1 MLRGSGKKIIMTE
14 GDYGLDLPI
23 KIVGATLQSN
33 DEIRMLIKTQRNG
46 TVLLEKNFEN
56 IQNNTINFSL
66 TKEESS
72 VFKPV
77 NYVYVLDW
85 YRDNEFLCNLVP
97 DGTFKVEDKY

>member
-56 IQNNTINFSL
+56 IQNNTIDFSL

>member
-1 MLRGSGKKIIMTE
+1 MLRGTGKKIIMTE

-23 KIVGATLQSN
+23 KITGTEFQTN
-33 DEIRMLIKTQRNG
+33 DEIKMLIKTQRNG
-46 TVLLEKNFEN
+46 STLLEKTFRN

-72 VFKPV
+72 IFTPV

>member
-1 MLRGSGKKIIMTE
+1 MLKGSGKKIIMTE

-46 TVLLEKNFEN
+46 TVLLEKKFEN
-56 IQNNTINFSL
+56 IQNNIINFSL

>member
-1 MLRGSGKKIIMTE
+1 MLRGTGKKIVMTE

-23 KIVGATLQSN
+23 KITGAEFQAN
-33 DEIRMLIKTQRNG
+33 DEIKMLIKPQRNG
-46 TVLLEKNFEN
+46 VVLLEKTFQN
-56 IQNNTINFSL
+56 IQDNTINFSL

-72 VFKPV
+72 IFKPI

-85 YRDNEFLCNLVP
+85 YRDNDFLCNIVP